1 MILTNKTG
9 IVKPLADAIKTLY
22 GNHPKMDMCQ
32 YSATELLKSPKQV
45 LLNRQHGDEVEKDLQ
60 EVIDAVL
67 GTAWHKAIENIIVSQ
82 ADDSC
87 IVEQRFKAPIM
98 VSTEWGD
105 KDINL
110 SGGVDLIYRDNTGLH
125 IVDWKT
131 CKLTKLDK
139 ARDGEEDDWKRQLYT
154 YAFLIEATFGE
165 RPIDGTIYG
174 FPKDLTNAEFSM
186 EDPSKLKVQ
195 AIKYDLSN
203 REYEKELLA
212 DIKTKLGDIYN
223 VLASDTEPRECT
235 QEEMWQNPSSFI
247 VKKPDSTRASKVC
260 ESIKDASAFLIEK
273 GWVGKGYMIYERPSE
288 PKNCST
294 YCPGF
299 KWCKQGQKAVRNWKD
314 AQTRAKTFNDKGEEV

>member
-1 MILTNKTG
+1 MIITNKTG

-22 GNHPKMDMCQ
+22 GSHPKMDIYQ

-60 EVIDAVL
+60 EIIDAVL

-82 ADDSC
+82 ADERC
-87 IVEQRFKAPIM
+87 IVEQRFKAPIK

-105 KDINL
+105 KDIAL
-110 SGGVDLIYRDNTGLH
+110 SGGVDLIYKDKDGLH

-139 ARDGEEDDWKRQLYT
+139 AREGEEDDWKRQLYT
-154 YAFLIEATFGE
+154 YAFLIETALGE

-174 FPKDLTNAEFSM
+174 FPKDLTNAEF
-186 EDPSKLKVQ
+186 DINNPTKLKVQ
-195 AIKYDLSN
+195 GIKYDLN
-203 REYEKELLA
+203 DKEYERELLA
-212 DIKTKLGDIYN
+212 DIKQKLGDIYN
-223 VLASDTEPRECT
+223 TLASDSEPRECT
-235 QEEMWQNPSSFI
+235 QDEMWQYPSPFI
-247 VKKPDSTRASKVC
+247 VKKPGNTRVNKVC
-260 ESIKDASAFLIEK
+260 ESIKDAMAFLVEK
-273 GWVGKGYMIYERPSE
+273 GWLGKGYMIYERPSE

-299 KWCKQGQKAVRNWKD
+299 NWCKQGQKAVKEWQD
-314 AQTRAKTFNDKGEEV
+314 AQISAKTFNDKGEEV